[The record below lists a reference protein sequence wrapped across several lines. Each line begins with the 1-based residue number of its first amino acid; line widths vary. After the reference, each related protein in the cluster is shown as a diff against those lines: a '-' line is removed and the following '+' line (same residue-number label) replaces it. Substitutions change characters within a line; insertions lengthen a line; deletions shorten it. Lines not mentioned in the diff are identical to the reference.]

1 MVPVTLTL
9 TPPTTTGTATLT
21 WDANAE
27 TDLAGYNVYM
37 GTQSGVYGAPISI
50 GNTTSYTVGNLT
62 GGRTYYFSLTAVDG
76 AGNESERSAEVSK
89 AVY

>member
-1 MVPVTLTL
+1 
-9 TPPTTTGTATLT
+9 
-21 WDANAE
+21 
-27 TDLAGYNVYM
+27 M
-37 GTQSGVYGAPISI
+37 GTQSGVYGAPVSI
-50 GNTTSYTVGNLT
+50 GNTTSYMVGNLT